1 MALTESEM
9 DRIKK
14 EEIYRNEVRSNLE
27 KEGKPS
33 TRLEKSWGFVNSPF
47 MLWVLS
53 TVIVGL
59 VSFGYTRYQERMKKE
74 QENRQTAQKLR
85 AEIDNRSKEIL
96 RLTAQITD
104 EARTTYYDPRWIYK
118 TAVNFMDGEKDSS
131 LTAYQPVLEFKEKN
145 WKTLVGDLEKAAG
158 SEASASAALKNK
170 YETLKMLWKQ
180 TPAQVKNTKPTDDE
194 SKRAVDA
201 ATQVSNIINSQ

>member
-1 MALTESEM
+1 M

-74 QENRQTAQKLR
+74 EENRQTAQKLR

-96 RLTAQITD
+96 RLTAQVID
-104 EARTTYYDPRWIYK
+104 ESRTRYYEPRWIYK
-118 TAVNFMDGEKDSS
+118 TAVNFLDGEKDSS
-131 LTAYQPVLEFKEKN
+131 LTAYQICGLWSSSANSLIKLSACSVFLN
-145 WKTLVGDLEKAAG
+145 INAA
-158 SEASASAALKNK
+158 
-170 YETLKMLWKQ
+170 
-180 TPAQVKNTKPTDDE
+180 
-194 SKRAVDA
+194 SKSVENRLGMPDM
-201 ATQVSNIINSQ
+201 